1 MTPESVL
8 VLWSD
13 PAADQILLCNIWS
26 YPHYSKCIPLSPSTL
41 SLFRP
46 WLPNAGTQGHCNIY
60 CRLFPPGTSSNSL
73 RNLLEVGCNIFHRL

>member
-1 MTPESVL
+1 MTLEPIL

-26 YPHYSKCIPLSPSTL
+26 YLHCSKHTPLSPNTV

-46 WLPNAGTQGHCNIY
+46 WLTKVETQGCCNIY
-60 CRLFPPGTSSNSL
+60 IVDYFLQEPHL
-73 RNLLEVGCNIFHRL
+73 IL